1 MLWGGSFPQ
10 IPGLCFSFLNFP
22 ISLWKWMVD
31 PPALSLPIHPDPDI
45 FVVPEVTSCQYY
57 HHHRHII
64 ITIITLGLVN
74 LEYSYLCKIFL
85 GLM

>member
-1 MLWGGSFPQ
+1 MLWGGSFPLF
-10 IPGLCFSFLNFP
+10 PGPALQFLKVP
-22 ISLWKWMVD
+22 HQPVYGD
-31 PPALSLPIHPDPDI
+31 GGPPAHSLPIHPDPDI

-64 ITIITLGLVN
+64 TTITLGLVN